1 MTDAS
6 RTPRTLG
13 DLAIEVRSKNAG
25 PFWMTLE
32 AFMPDE
38 QAYRIADALI
48 TPELISELYHV
59 APGSLQIF
67 RIPDLH
73 VVKVSF
79 PRPVPQGSLHDRDM
93 HAGQHH
99 VPLANVTV
107 PYPRSAVPSAPAG
120 EWGESRRESR

>member
-1 MTDAS
+1 MTNA
-6 RTPRTLG
+6 PRTLG
-13 DLAIEVRSKNAG
+13 DIALEVRSKNAG

-38 QAYRIADALI
+38 ETYRIADELI
-48 TPELISELYHV
+48 TAELIGELYHV
-59 APGSLQIF
+59 PLASLQVF

-79 PRPVPQGSLHDRDM
+79 PRPVVQGSLRDRDM

-99 VPLANVTV
+99 VPLANVIV
-107 PYPRSAVPSAPAG
+107 PAAPRKSQ
-120 EWGESRRESR
+120 

>member
-1 MTDAS
+1 MPDTGG
-6 RTPRTLG
+6 TPRTLG
-13 DLAIEVRSKNAG
+13 ELALEVRSKNAG

-38 QAYRIADALI
+38 ETYRIADTLI
-48 TPELISELYHV
+48 TTELISELYRV
-59 APGSLQIF
+59 PPVSLQIF

-79 PRPVPQGSLHDRDM
+79 PRPIVQGSLRDRDM

-99 VPLANVTV
+99 VPLANTV
-107 PYPRSAVPSAPAG
+107 VPFEGS
-120 EWGESRRESR
+120 SS

>member
-1 MTDAS
+1 MRDTGDV
-6 RTPRTLG
+6 PRTLG
-13 DLAIEVRSKNAG
+13 ELALEVRSKNAG

-38 QAYRIADALI
+38 QSYRIADALI

-59 APGSLQIF
+59 APASLQIF
-67 RIPDLH
+67 RIPDLR

-79 PRPVPQGSLHDRDM
+79 PRPVVQGSLHDRDM

-99 VPLANVTV
+99 VPLANTV
-107 PYPRSAVPSAPAG
+107 VPG
-120 EWGESRRESR
+120 KTR